1 MQRELYQRGLD
12 IGYADF
18 LRQPAYPK
26 EQLAFYSSMLQ
37 GVPIAPGQI
46 QASYGVGPTTT
57 EQLLGTGIAGVGLYK
72 ALT

>member
-1 MQRELYQRGLD
+1 MLVMQTSLD
-12 IGYADF
+12 SKRI
-18 LRQPAYPK
+18 RK
-26 EQLAFYSSMLQ
+26 SSWHFYNSMLQ

-46 QASYGVGPTTT
+46 QASYGVGPSTT